1 MPTVKNTE
9 WNWKDTGQKISMGEQ
24 VGKILKG
31 LQATACIHVE
41 EREYI
46 AIMQMYADLFPE
58 DTEFIEYL
66 NKRAIPA
73 FKHLGYGKWYRD
85 VITDLALALSAR
97 GAQDKKTR
105 TSTKKIL
112 SA

>member
-1 MPTVKNTE
+1 MPTKNTE
-9 WNWKDTGQKISMGEQ
+9 WNWKDTGQKVAMGEQ
-24 VGKILKG
+24 VGKILKF
-31 LQATACIHVE
+31 LQETACIHVE

-46 AIMQMYADLFPE
+46 SIMKMYVDLFPE
-58 DTEFIEYL
+58 DKKFIEYL
-66 NKRAIPA
+66 KTRAIPA

-85 VITDLALALSAR
+85 VITDLALALSAK
-97 GAQDKKTR
+97 GAKDGKTR

>member
-1 MPTVKNTE
+1 MPTVRNTE
-9 WNWKDTGQKISMGEQ
+9 WNWKDTGQKIAMGEQ
-24 VGKILKG
+24 VGKILKN
-31 LQATACIHVE
+31 LQETACIHVE

-46 AIMQMYADLFPE
+46 AIMRMYIELFPE
-58 DTEFIEYL
+58 DEKFIKYLTE
-66 NKRAIPA
+66 RAIPA

-97 GAQDKKTR
+97 DKKDGKTR
-105 TSTKKIL
+105 SSTKKIL